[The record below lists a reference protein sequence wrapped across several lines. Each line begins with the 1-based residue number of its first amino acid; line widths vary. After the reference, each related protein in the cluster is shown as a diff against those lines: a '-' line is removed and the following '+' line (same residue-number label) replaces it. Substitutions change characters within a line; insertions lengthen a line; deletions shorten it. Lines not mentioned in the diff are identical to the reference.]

1 MDSNVFRDPGEMSEE
16 KENVSVEAMASTGCQ
31 EDEEH
36 KQHTRDGDL
45 NDANVE
51 NWLIEHQ
58 EKATTLVGINE
69 AATEQQ
75 SLIDNTGS
83 QDDHDAGASLPREYN
98 IENHHVEMPQQEGAS
113 NSTTGLNPPI
123 NASVESVVGIYSIVR
138 APVLVIEGRTAK
150 ERTKYPVIW
159 IALFVLV
166 LAGVIAG
173 TLAPLLKRCCDSTNA
188 PSHTPTLAP
197 SKDPPYPGNLNW
209 TIGQQISLIAPG
221 DYHVLGIIPDPEL
234 FIEITN
240 RTNVN
245 FTVFTFATGKIDDVD
260 ISIIT
265 KFVTTLWNG
274 HSLDFLLSFTIE
286 GIVLSADDLYDGLV
300 LTSMARYPLEFN
312 LNPTRVNDVTIVE
325 STQYY
330 RNGVMIFI
338 SGFPTPYIPW
348 VEKSL
353 YDILIEANIRRG
365 GDLSTFIS
373 IVNNTVDF
381 KKELQA
387 HGTGATTLFAP
398 TNENLS
404 TSMGNLTIFLNNHIA
419 VGNVATRAWKTIPTG
434 IILNDTHLS
443 LETFGGTTLVLAMTQ
458 PNITI
463 NGDATII
470 ESDLFSEFGIV
481 HIIDKP
487 IISAAQK

>member
-1 MDSNVFRDPGEMSEE
+1 M
-16 KENVSVEAMASTGCQ
+16 
-31 EDEEH
+31 
-36 KQHTRDGDL
+36 
-45 NDANVE
+45 
-51 NWLIEHQ
+51 
-58 EKATTLVGINE
+58 
-69 AATEQQ
+69 
-75 SLIDNTGS
+75 
-83 QDDHDAGASLPREYN
+83 
-98 IENHHVEMPQQEGAS
+98 
-113 NSTTGLNPPI
+113 
-123 NASVESVVGIYSIVR
+123 
-138 APVLVIEGRTAK
+138 
-150 ERTKYPVIW
+150 
-159 IALFVLV
+159 
-166 LAGVIAG
+166 
-173 TLAPLLKRCCDSTNA
+173 
-188 PSHTPTLAP
+188 
-197 SKDPPYPGNLNW
+197 
-209 TIGQQISLIAPG
+209 
-221 DYHVLGIIPDPEL
+221 
-234 FIEITN
+234 
-240 RTNVN
+240 
-245 FTVFTFATGKIDDVD
+245 
-260 ISIIT
+260 
-265 KFVTTLWNG
+265 
-274 HSLDFLLSFTIE
+274 
-286 GIVLSADDLYDGLV
+286 SADDLFDGLF

-338 SGFPTPYIPW
+338 SGFPRPYIPW

-353 YDILIEANIRRG
+353 YEILIEANIRRG

-387 HGTGATTLFAP
+387 DGTGAITLFAP
-398 TNENLS
+398 SNENLS

-487 IISAAQK
+487 IIAAAQK

>member
-1 MDSNVFRDPGEMSEE
+1 
-16 KENVSVEAMASTGCQ
+16 
-31 EDEEH
+31 
-36 KQHTRDGDL
+36 
-45 NDANVE
+45 
-51 NWLIEHQ
+51 
-58 EKATTLVGINE
+58 
-69 AATEQQ
+69 
-75 SLIDNTGS
+75 
-83 QDDHDAGASLPREYN
+83 LPREYN
-98 IENHHVEMPQQEGAS
+98 MENHHIEMPQQEGAS

-173 TLAPLLKRCCDSTNA
+173 TMAPLPKRGNDSTNE
-188 PSHTPTLAP
+188 PSHTPTLIP
-197 SKDPPYPGNLNW
+197 SEDPPYPGNLNW
-209 TIGQQISLIAPG
+209 TIGQKFSLVAPG
-221 DYHVLGIIPDPEL
+221 DFQVLGFLPDPEL

-245 FTVFTFATGKIDDVD
+245 LTVFTFEPGKVNNVD

-265 KFVTTLWNG
+265 KFVKPLWNG
-274 HSLDFLLSFTIE
+274 HTLDFLLSFTIE
-286 GIVLSADDLYDGLV
+286 GIVLSADDLFNGLV

-338 SGFPTPYIPW
+338 SGFPRPYIPW

-353 YDILIEANIRRG
+353 YEILIEANIRRG

-434 IILNDTHLS
+434 TILNDTHLS

-463 NGDATII
+463 NSDATII

-487 IISAAQK
+487 ITIAAQK

>member
-245 FTVFTFATGKIDDVD
+245 FTVFTFATGKIDNVD
-260 ISIIT
+260 ISTIT

-286 GIVLSADDLYDGLV
+286 GIVLSADDLFDGLV

>member
-1 MDSNVFRDPGEMSEE
+1 
-16 KENVSVEAMASTGCQ
+16 
-31 EDEEH
+31 
-36 KQHTRDGDL
+36 
-45 NDANVE
+45 
-51 NWLIEHQ
+51 
-58 EKATTLVGINE
+58 
-69 AATEQQ
+69 
-75 SLIDNTGS
+75 
-83 QDDHDAGASLPREYN
+83 
-98 IENHHVEMPQQEGAS
+98 MPQQEGAS
-113 NSTTGLNPPI
+113 NSTSGLNPPI

-138 APVLVIEGRTAK
+138 APVLVIEGTTAK
-150 ERTKYPVIW
+150 DRSKYPVIW

-166 LAGVIAG
+166 LSGVIAG
-173 TLAPLLKRCCDSTNA
+173 TMALLLKRDSDSTNA
-188 PSHTPTLAP
+188 LSQTPTLAP

-245 FTVFTFATGKIDDVD
+245 FTVFTFATGKIDNVD

-274 HSLDFLLSFTIE
+274 HSVSNRKESEIINYPLLATILPHSPFVQTTKLDFLLSFTIE